1 MNQKLTIGMPVYNG
15 EKFIRNA
22 LDSLLSQT
30 FRDFELIISDNASTD
45 STSIICQEYAKQDKR
60 IRYIRQDKNMGSIW
74 NLYFVLQQ
82 ATSEYFMW
90 AAADDYWLDTFVEKN
105 IRILESD
112 RTVIG
117 SISDIELYREFT
129 EDGKPNIEN
138 PANRNKRKFQ
148 YVDSAFGTLDQRIKK
163 YLKFFQASI
172 IYGIYRTEVLRESSI
187 SDNFWAN
194 DFAIVINTLKHG
206 NLHTV
211 DEVLMHRYVQDRPSK
226 SLIQYQLKAKIP
238 IIKII
243 FLEMPFTIW
252 FLKNF
257 GWKMFAKNLH
267 VFIRLNLRGEYI
279 IASEIIR
286 MIKRLIYGQS
296 KYW

>member
-1 MNQKLTIGMPVYNG
+1 
-15 EKFIRNA
+15 
-22 LDSLLSQT
+22 
-30 FRDFELIISDNASTD
+30 
-45 STSIICQEYAKQDKR
+45 
-60 IRYIRQDKNMGSIW
+60 MGSIW
-74 NLYFVLQQ
+74 NLHFVLQQ

-129 EDGKPNIEN
+129 GDGKPNIED
-138 PANRNKRKFQ
+138 PTNRNKKKFH

-163 YLKFFQASI
+163 YLEFFQASI
-172 IYGIYRTEVLRESSI
+172 IYGIYRTDVLRKSSI

-194 DFAIVINTLKHG
+194 DFAIVINTLKYG
-206 NLHTV
+206 NLYAA

-257 GWKMFAKNLH
+257 GWKLFIKNLH
-267 VFIRLNLRGEYI
+267 IFIRLNLRGEYI
-279 IASEIIR
+279 VASEIIR
-286 MIKRLIYGQS
+286 MIKRVIYGQN